1 MINDSYSTCNTIRTL
16 RIKTDKP
23 LQTVKTHI
31 RCCRMFVCVEV
42 L

>member
-23 LQTVKTHI
+23 LQTVNPDQ
-31 RCCRMFVCVEV
+31 MLQNVCMC
-42 L
+42 